1 MRIADEPKRRRYAI
15 TQCLLITENKS
26 HEGAKQWQEEREITK
41 LDYTWQ
47 KLDYKQTANTRAN
60 TIQDYLL
67 RQGTNR

>member
-41 LDYTWQ
+41 LDYT
-47 KLDYKQTANTRAN
+47 
-60 TIQDYLL
+60 
-67 RQGTNR
+67 